1 MENKLISSQLLKKKT
16 SLAIT
21 TKKLL
26 LLVNFLVVMPAMA
39 HQTFM
44 LPNQFNWKVGD
55 QIDVALSSS
64 LSFPD
69 FGSGF
74 NVDRIEVSR
83 TFINGVD
90 IPTVKYRKEKSALH
104 ALFTASNKGT
114 AVLAISSKKRHGE
127 IAPKNVDAYF
137 EEIEANEETIDA
149 FHKASAGK
157 PMHRSYSKHLKTLMC
172 VDKCS
177 IHDKSSSQP
186 AGLVLEFVPIENKPN
201 QFVLLRNG
209 KPLANHKVT
218 QALTNKKT
226 YFKET
231 NAEGVFMIEPEL
243 SGTLMLG
250 SVVIT
255 IPEEVMGTYHSDY
268 TTLTINLSPSQ
279 K

>member
-1 MENKLISSQLLKKKT
+1 MKKKLKLSQLLKNKT
-16 SLAIT
+16 PLAKTINA
-21 TKKLL
+21 LF

-64 LSFPD
+64 LAFPD
-69 FGSGF
+69 LGSGF
-74 NVDRIEVSR
+74 KVDRIEVSQ
-83 TFINGVD
+83 TFINGVE
-90 IPTVKYRKEKSALH
+90 IAAVKYREEKSSLH

-127 IAPKNVDAYF
+127 IAAKNVDAYF

-149 FHKASAGK
+149 FHKASEGK
-157 PMHRSYSKHLKTLMC
+157 PMQRSYSKHVKTLMC

-177 IHDKSSSQP
+177 IHAKTSSQP
-186 AGLVLEFVPIENKPN
+186 AGLVLEFVPVENKPN

-226 YFKET
+226 YFKKT

-243 SGTLMLG
+243 SGTLMLA

-255 IPEEVMGTYHSDY
+255 VPEEVMGTYHSDY
-268 TTLTINLSPSQ
+268 ATLTINLSPSQ

>member
-1 MENKLISSQLLKKKT
+1 MENKLISSQLLKNKT
-16 SLAIT
+16 SLAKTI
-21 TKKLL
+21 KKLF
-26 LLVNFLVVMPAMA
+26 LLVNVLVVMPAMA

-44 LPNQFNWKVGD
+44 LPNQFNWKEGD

-74 NVDRIEVSR
+74 TVDRIEVSH
-83 TFINGVD
+83 TFINGVE
-90 IPTVKYRKEKSALH
+90 IASVKYRKEKSALH

-127 IAPKNVDAYF
+127 IAAKNVDTYF

-149 FHKASAGK
+149 FHKASEGK
-157 PMHRSYSKHLKTLMC
+157 PMQRSYSKHVKTLMC

-177 IHDKSSSQP
+177 IHDKPSSQP

-201 QFVLLRNG
+201 QFFLLRNG

-226 YFKET
+226 YFKKT